1 MADVATNIRGTTD
14 AHERNNSVVVGAP
27 KAAGTDA
34 FGNNY
39 TIRAGG
45 NFATATVTFSGAADL
60 NDTII
65 IVDADGVSK
74 TYTAK
79 GSTTAGSLQF
89 IRTDAAAAATALKLC
104 IDNAAGHNG
113 SIAVADDGA
122 GVLTLT
128 QLKPGAKG
136 NTTITGTIDTN
147 VTKTNFTGG
156 TSEGGVN
163 SSQDVGVLETKYTSR
178 FDKPRYYS
186 GDSATDS

>member
-27 KAAGTDA
+27 KAAGTAA

-45 NFATATVTFSGAADL
+45 NFATATITFTGAATADQ
-60 NDTII
+60 TIVI
-65 IVDADGVSK
+65 IDALGTSK

-79 GSTTAGSLQF
+79 NSSTVASLQF
-89 IRTDAAAAATALKLC
+89 IKTDKDAAATALKSC
-104 IDNAAGHNG
+104 IEHANGHNG
-113 SIAVADDGA
+113 TIAVADSGA

-128 QLKPGAKG
+128 QIRPGAKG
-136 NTTITGTIDTN
+136 NTTITEGLSNCTSTS
-147 VTKTNFTGG
+147 FTGG

-163 SSQDVGVLETKYTSR
+163 SSQDVGVLETKYTNR
-178 FDKPRYYS
+178 FDEPRYYS